1 MPSKEDSSG
10 LSKDIKNNTNIY
22 KAGVALIPFTQI
34 QTVDSNEYKTIVQ
47 YGKIRT
53 QLNLLNWDSIV
64 NNENINEAIVD
75 FIDTIKNRM
84 MKNTKRA
91 REQDVV
97 IIASAQEIRSQRFG
111 PASIL
116 QDSRLEP
123 KVDGT
128 FGFLYR
134 TEDGI
139 TSAARGNSDG
149 KIQGRFTYTDPTG
162 LKVNFNYNA
171 GSRRAPGYINQGPE
185 DDGTYDP
192 KKYENPN
199 QNLQPQ
205 SVYQNVPQTPNRKYS
220 SRYTSP
226 DLPEVEPQPEYNPLP
241 PAVSADIYQQRR
253 SRPPTHRTNEVYDQ
267 PRNIR
272 PQYDDR
278 Y

>member
-1 MPSKEDSSG
+1 MSVIFPK
-10 LSKDIKNNTNIY
+10 L
-22 KAGVALIPFTQI
+22 
-34 QTVDSNEYKTIVQ
+34 
-47 YGKIRT
+47 
-53 QLNLLNWDSIV
+53 
-64 NNENINEAIVD
+64 
-75 FIDTIKNRM
+75 
-84 MKNTKRA
+84 
-91 REQDVV
+91 V
-97 IIASAQEIRSQRFG
+97 IITAGIYGISSQRFG

-139 TSAARGNSDG
+139 TSAARGNPDG

-171 GSRRAPGYINQGPE
+171 GSRRAPGYINDDPT

-199 QNLQPQ
+199 QRLQSQPA
-205 SVYQNVPQTPNRKYS
+205 YQNYPAAPKKYS
-220 SRYTSP
+220 AQYNVRDS
-226 DLPEVEPQPEYNPLP
+226 QPAYNP
-241 PAVSADIYQQRR
+241 PAPAAVADIYQQRR
-253 SRPPTHRTNEVYDQ
+253 SRPPPLAANEIYEQ
-267 PRNIR
+267 SRYSR
-272 PQYDDR
+272 PQYDAR